1 MRLRSLI
8 AILLSIL
15 LVSLHGRGVLAQTD
29 TVHVFFAGGCADCF
43 TYVEQT
49 LIPALRD
56 AGVMSEP
63 EVHDFTRPQGRQL
76 LDKKT
81 AEVGLPSSIND
92 ALYAFVPLRGTD
104 LVILGHVPPNLLKA
118 VFNQDDL
125 PPALVLQ
132 QVRMHLKPKEYRL
145 WAFTGEV
152 KRFPIDTPIG
162 EALSQIDR
170 PAPGEV
176 LARRVQREAN
186 LANLLPAVVVT
197 GLLDS
202 VNPCAFAVI
211 LLLLAF
217 LFTIRQ
223 SRRQIIKLGG
233 IFIGMIFLVYF
244 GIGLGILQAV
254 RVSGDPHFVARA
266 GSWLLIALGAVNV
279 VEYFWPQFP
288 IKLHMPAAAHRKTN
302 ELLRVASVPAT
313 VVMGIIVG
321 LCTFPCSGGVY
332 VAIITLLNAK
342 TTLAWGLGYLVLY
355 NVLFV
360 VPLIGILLAAGNR
373 STAKA
378 WARWERR
385 HALRIRLWYG
395 AAMVILGWVMLAW
408 VI

>member
-1 MRLRSLI
+1 MKQRSLFT
-8 AILLSIL
+8 LLLLIF
-15 LVSLHGRGVLAQTD
+15 LVSLHDRGVLAQAD
-29 TVHVFFAGGCADCF
+29 TVHVFFSGGCADCL
-43 TYVEQT
+43 TYVEET
-49 LIPALRD
+49 LIPAMRE
-56 AGVMSEP
+56 AGVAGETA
-63 EVHDFTRPQGRQL
+63 VHDFTRPEGRQL
-76 LDKKT
+76 LGEKT
-81 AEVGLPSSIND
+81 AEVGLPSNIND
-92 ALYAFVPLRGTD
+92 ALYAFVPLPGTD
-104 LVILGHVPPNLLKA
+104 LVILGHVPRDLLQA
-118 VFNQDDL
+118 VFSRDDL

-132 QVRMHLKPKEYRL
+132 QRRMHLKPKEYRL
-145 WAFTGEV
+145 WAFAGEMM
-152 KRFPIDTPIG
+152 RFPIDTPLG
-162 EALSQIDR
+162 EALSQIEI
-170 PAPGEV
+170 PEAAA
-176 LARRVQREAN
+176 ARRSQERAN
-186 LANLLPAVVVT
+186 PATLLPAVVAT

-233 IFIGMIFLVYF
+233 VFIGMIFVVYF

-266 GSWLLIALGAVNV
+266 GSWLLIGLGALNII
-279 VEYFWPQFP
+279 EYFWPQFP

-302 ELLRVASVPAT
+302 ELLKVASVPAT
-313 VVMGIIVG
+313 VVMGVVVG
-321 LCTFPCSGGVY
+321 LCTFPCSGGIY

-360 VPLIGILLAAGNR
+360 LPLIGILLAAGNR
-373 STAKA
+373 TTAKA
-378 WARWERR
+378 WARWERE

-395 AAMVILGWVMLAW
+395 VAMVLLGVIMLTW